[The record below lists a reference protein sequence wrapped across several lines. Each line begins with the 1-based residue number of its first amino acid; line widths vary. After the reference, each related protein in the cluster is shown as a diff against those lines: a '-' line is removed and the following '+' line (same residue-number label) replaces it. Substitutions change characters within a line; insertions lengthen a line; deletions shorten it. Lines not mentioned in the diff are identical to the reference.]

1 MSAGASTPVP
11 TVASGAPAATLH
23 LASRRA
29 RPAFGVAVVL
39 AFATLAICGPWL
51 APYAPDA
58 IDLDRSWA
66 LPDAKHWLGAA
77 DNGVDVLSVILH
89 GARLAGT
96 VALASVGIALVI
108 GAPLGALAG
117 YRGGVVDHVV
127 TGVADLV
134 QAFPA
139 IVLNVAILALT
150 ARPGL
155 LHLIVALTATGWVLF
170 ARLARAQTLVLRETE
185 FVHAA
190 RALGASEARILAR
203 HVLPNLAGPL
213 WVQASAAF
221 GGAILAES
229 TLSFLGLG
237 PGVSASWGALLDQGS
252 AVLLRFPHVALVAG
266 GTIAVTVLGFNLAGD
281 WLRDR
286 LDPRLARQR

>member
-1 MSAGASTPVP
+1 MNARKRKRIYP
-11 TVASGAPAATLH
+11 T
-23 LASRRA
+23 
-29 RPAFGVAVVL
+29 FGVVVTLVFVALAV
-39 AFATLAICGPWL
+39 TGPLL

-58 IDLDRSWA
+58 IDLEQSWA
-66 LPDAKHWLGAA
+66 LPGARHWLGAA

-89 GARLAGT
+89 GARLAGI
-96 VALASVGIALVI
+96 VALASVGIALLV
-108 GAPLGALAG
+108 GTPLGALAG
-117 YRGGVVDHVV
+117 YRGGVLDHVV

-155 LHLIVALTATGWVLF
+155 VHLIVALSASGWVLF

-185 FVHAA
+185 FVNAA
-190 RALGASEARILAR
+190 RALGASQARILAR
-203 HVLPNLAGPL
+203 HILPNLAGPL
-213 WVQASAAF
+213 LVQASAAF

-252 AVLLRFPHVALVAG
+252 AVLLRFPHVALLAG

-286 LDPRLARQR
+286 IDPRLVRQR

>member
-1 MSAGASTPVP
+1 MR
-11 TVASGAPAATLH
+11 H
-23 LASRRA
+23 RA
-29 RPAFGVAVVL
+29 RPTFGVVVTL
-39 AFATLAICGPWL
+39 LFAALAIAGPVL

-58 IDLDRSWA
+58 IDLEQSWA
-66 LPDAKHWLGAA
+66 LPSARHWLGAA

-89 GARLAGT
+89 GARLAGI
-96 VALASVGIALVI
+96 VALASVGVALVV
-108 GAPLGALAG
+108 GTPLGALAG
-117 YRGGVVDHVV
+117 YRGGAVDHVV
-127 TGVADLV
+127 TGIADLV

-155 LHLIVALTATGWVLF
+155 LHLIVALAASGWVLF

-185 FVHAA
+185 FVNAA

-203 HVLPNLAGPL
+203 HILPNLAGPL
-213 WVQASAAF
+213 LVQASAAF

-286 LDPRLARQR
+286 ADPRLARQR